1 MNIVIFG
8 HVNSG
13 KSTLC
18 GNLLIK
24 SNAVDQ
30 RAVDKLKK
38 QADELNRSNWLT
50 YISDTD
56 QNERVN
62 GRTVALNT
70 VQFEYQNKTYKII
83 DTPGHKTLIR
93 EMIHG
98 CSMADTS
105 ILILSIREGEY
116 KAGLKGQTL
125 EHLLIARAMGHNS
138 LIVCVNKIDT
148 VDWNADAYNRI
159 VTDFTEKIKRFRFK
173 YTTYIPITALKG
185 HNIYEKYNSPLAK
198 FSLID
203 AINKI
208 NISKHE
214 NKLIKPIDGVV
225 RGLFIFHDIKNII
238 SVGLKCI
245 LHSHDSVYDAEFI
258 NINNKQLNFV
268 TQKNHKNKP
277 IFISLKID
285 THDNIN
291 SNVILRINNDT
302 IAIGIL
308 EYDD

>member
-62 GRTVALNT
+62 GRTLALNI
-70 VQFEYQNKTYKII
+70 VQFEYRNKTYKII

-98 CSMADTS
+98 CSMADIS
-105 ILILSIREGEY
+105 ILILSIREGE
-116 KAGLKGQTL
+116 LT
-125 EHLLIARAMGHNS
+125 
-138 LIVCVNKIDT
+138 
-148 VDWNADAYNRI
+148 
-159 VTDFTEKIKRFRFK
+159 KR
-173 YTTYIPITALKG
+173 
-185 HNIYEKYNSPLAK
+185 
-198 FSLID
+198 D
-203 AINKI
+203 
-208 NISKHE
+208 
-214 NKLIKPIDGVV
+214 
-225 RGLFIFHDIKNII
+225 
-238 SVGLKCI
+238 
-245 LHSHDSVYDAEFI
+245 
-258 NINNKQLNFV
+258 
-268 TQKNHKNKP
+268 
-277 IFISLKID
+277 
-285 THDNIN
+285 
-291 SNVILRINNDT
+291 
-302 IAIGIL
+302 
-308 EYDD
+308 